1 MDTYGGSGLTSKT
14 LRSAFSDLSPNQKQ
28 SQPAAFQRI
37 NTESCSLLCHF
48 NKPEESKLEAIVCF
62 RRTVSCNFVT
72 TLVLDSFFFL
82 CIRTTLM
89 KHQGGTRQSFSQTV
103 LGSLIVITTDTYAT
117 IKAGRISM
125 SSIITRSG
133 SSFMQTYSE
142 KPLLCRLFS
151 TLVTFRTRTAAQ

>member
-14 LRSAFSDLSPNQKQ
+14 CSAFSDLSPNQKQ

-48 NKPEESKLEAIVCF
+48 NKTQRVQVGGNRWLSADCVLQFCDN
-62 RRTVSCNFVT
+62 VSFG
-72 TLVLDSFFFL
+72 LFFFFL
-82 CIRTTLM
+82 GIRTTLI
-89 KHQGGTRQSFSQTV
+89 KHQGSMRQSFSQTV

-133 SSFMQTYSE
+133 SSFMPTYSE
-142 KPLLCRLFS
+142 KSLLCRLFS
-151 TLVTFRTRTAAQ
+151 TLVTLRTRTAAQ